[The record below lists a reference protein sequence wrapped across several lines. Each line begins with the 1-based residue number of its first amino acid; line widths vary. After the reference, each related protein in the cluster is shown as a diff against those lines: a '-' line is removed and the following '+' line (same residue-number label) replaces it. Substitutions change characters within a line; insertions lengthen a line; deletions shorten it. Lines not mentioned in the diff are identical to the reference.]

1 MITLNIISPEL
12 KNEIKLKYI
21 YQVIKG
27 SLLLISVFLVFYAV
41 LLVSSKYVLKSY
53 LKEISQRSYTAND
66 STNKTVMAV
75 NDVNKKLNEVAVI
88 QKDEI
93 NWLNLLELI
102 SKNTSSDIKY
112 NKISMDKNNG
122 LVLSGQS
129 KTRDGLIKI
138 KKFLDESAFLSDV
151 DFPISNLLEKEN
163 INFNITA
170 KINNYEFK

>member
-21 YQVIKG
+21 YRIIGK
-27 SLLLISVFLVFYAV
+27 SFILIGVFLGFYAII
-41 LLVSSKYVLKSY
+41 LVSSRIVLSSY
-53 LKEISQRSYTAND
+53 LSEVSQMNSTTNE
-66 STNKTVMAV
+66 STNNTVKAV
-75 NDVNKKLNEVAVI
+75 NDVNKKLKEVAVI

-93 NWLNLLELI
+93 SWLNLLELI
-102 SKNTSSDIKY
+102 SQNTSKDIKY
-112 NKISMDKNNG
+112 NKISMDRNNG
-122 LVLSGQS
+122 LSLTGQS

-163 INFNITA
+163 INFNISA